1 MQLFTGALLA
11 ASASAAIGK
20 ATLELTVAND
30 SGAGFNGH
38 LKVRRS
44 ILRSILFTLK
54 I

>member
-30 SGAGFNGH
+30 SGGFNGH